1 MSDPARTDPLDV
13 SLLDDARPD
22 PAADPWAGWL
32 SGRRRRPL
40 HLPEYRRAAV
50 LVALTREVDPRV
62 LLTVRSS
69 ELPTHRGQ
77 IAFPGGSLEAGE
89 RVTAGAVR
97 EAWEEVG
104 LDPAAITVLGE
115 MDDVFTPAGFHV
127 TPVLARVPARPALRL
142 SGEVTQILLPT
153 LSDLRAL
160 SPTCET
166 RRMPD
171 GQPVVLYRYP
181 WQGHDIWG
189 MTARVLHDLLTDGPL

>member
-1 MSDPARTDPLDV
+1 MNGPSRTDPLDV
-13 SLLDDARPD
+13 SLLED
-22 PAADPWAGWL
+22 PSATAERDPWAGWL
-32 SGRRRRPL
+32 AGRRRQPL
-40 HLPEYRRAAV
+40 HLPQYRPAAV
-50 LVALTREVDPRV
+50 LVALTREADPRV

-77 IAFPGGSLEAGE
+77 IAFPGGSLEASE
-89 RVTAGAVR
+89 SVTAGALR

-104 LDPAAITVLGE
+104 LDPAAVTVLGE

-127 TPVLARVPARPALRL
+127 TPVLARIPAQPTLRL
-142 SGEVTQILLPT
+142 SGEVVQLLLPP
-153 LSDLRAL
+153 LSELRAL
-160 SPTCET
+160 TPTRED

-189 MTARVLHDLLTDGPL
+189 MTARVLHDLLTDGPK